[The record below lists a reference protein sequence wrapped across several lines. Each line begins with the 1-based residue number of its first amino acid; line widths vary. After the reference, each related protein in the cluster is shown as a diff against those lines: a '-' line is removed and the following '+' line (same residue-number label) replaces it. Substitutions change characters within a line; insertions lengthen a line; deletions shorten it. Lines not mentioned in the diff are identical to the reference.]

1 MITITDPAQCSG
13 CGACASACPVRAISM
28 EADRKGFLYPKADP
42 SICVGC
48 GKCEALCPISN
59 AGGIRPE
66 TPMAYGAWSAREEI
80 RSGSSSGGA
89 FTEIAAE
96 VLRQGGIVF
105 GAAFDEDL
113 SVRHI
118 GVETEADL
126 EKLRGS
132 KYVQSTIGTA
142 YLDAKKHLTAGR
154 IVLFTG
160 TPCQIA
166 GLYRF
171 LGREYENL
179 HTQDI
184 ICHGVPAPAV
194 WRAYIEYLETAA
206 ASRMRTAGFRHK
218 KYGWKNYSV
227 RCSFSNGTSYV
238 KRHSDDLY
246 MQSFHRDLCLRPSCY
261 RCAFKTTARISDIT
275 LADFWGVEK
284 VCPEIDDDRGVSLVI
299 LHSLRGRALFHRAE
313 GALCFR
319 EADLEEAVKYN
330 SAMTRSVP
338 VSADRDAFMECV
350 LENGFCGKAQRFLRP
365 PLKSRIKKA
374 LKKLIR

>member
-1 MITITDPAQCSG
+1 MFSKTSSAFKINFRPIVVIFLSLLFG
-13 CGACASACPVRAISM
+13 IICARKLYA
-28 EADRKGFLYPKADP
+28 ADVFYVVLTVLALGSVVIYGLLKKRYVFMLLALIFFFGGNGIYFLSYN
-42 SICVGC
+42 S
-48 GKCEALCPISN
+48 
-59 AGGIRPE
+59 
-66 TPMAYGAWSAREEI
+66 
-80 RSGSSSGGA
+80 
-89 FTEIAAE
+89 
-96 VLRQGGIVF
+96 
-105 GAAFDEDL
+105 
-113 SVRHI
+113 
-118 GVETEADL
+118 
-126 EKLRGS
+126 
-132 KYVQSTIGTA
+132 
-142 YLDAKKHLTAGR
+142 
-154 IVLFTG
+154 
-160 TPCQIA
+160 
-166 GLYRF
+166 F

-179 HTQDI
+179 YTQDI

-194 WRAYIEYLETAA
+194 WRAYIEYRETAA
-206 ASRMRTAGFRHK
+206 ASRMRTAAFRHK

-299 LHSLRGRALFHRAE
+299 LHSPRGRALFHRAE

-319 EADLEEAVKYN
+319 KADLEEAVKYN

-350 LENGFCGKAQRFLRP
+350 LKNGFCGKAQRFLRP